1 MRISDWSSD
10 VCSSDL
16 TNAARVEHRGELACL
31 LSPAIRARKSAEL
44 LDRLAEQGVPAGP
57 INDLKQVFADP
68 QVAFRGL
75 QIVAGEDGLPGV
87 ASPVVL
93 DGIRKVAGAPR
104 PRVGMDAGGWLGEPR
119 PYQENYLG
127 FWNRDRA
134 LSC

>member
-16 TNAARVEHRGELACL
+16 TNAARGELRGELACL
-31 LSPAIRARKSAEL
+31 LSPGRRARKSAEL

-93 DGIRKVAGAPR
+93 DGIRMVAAAPS
-104 PRVGMDAGGWLGEPR
+104 PRLGMDAGGWLGDPR
-119 PYQENYLG
+119 PYKEN
-127 FWNRDRA
+127 
-134 LSC
+134 

>member
-31 LSPAIRARKSAEL
+31 LSPAIRARKPAEL

-75 QIVAGEDGLPGV
+75 QIVAGADGLPGV
-87 ASPVVL
+87 ACPVGQDGLRLVAAAPSPRL
-93 DGIRKVAGAPR
+93 
-104 PRVGMDAGGWLGEPR
+104 GMHAGGWLGEPP
-119 PYQENYLG
+119 PYRSEEPTSEIQ
-127 FWNRDRA
+127 
-134 LSC
+134 